1 MAAAEKFDIGVGDE
15 LQLET
20 SELLFERLVSAL
32 EATNRDNKRLR
43 DERKSL
49 NDQNQSMLRREIEL
63 RQQIEA
69 MITRLK
75 LMEQS

>member
-1 MAAAEKFDIGVGDE
+1 MAAAEKLDIGVSDE
-15 LQLET
+15 LQAES
-20 SELLFERLVSAL
+20 SELLFERLVGAL
-32 EATNRDNKRLR
+32 EATIRDNQRLR
-43 DERKSL
+43 NERKSL
-49 NDQNQSMLRREIEL
+49 NDQNQSMLRREMEL

>member
-1 MAAAEKFDIGVGDE
+1 MAAAEKFDISVGDQPE
-15 LQLET
+15 SEN
-20 SELLFERLVSAL
+20 SELLFERLISAL
-32 EATNRDNKRLR
+32 EATTRDNQRLR
-43 DERKSL
+43 NERKSL
-49 NDQNQSMLRREIEL
+49 NDQNQSMLRREQEL

>member
-1 MAAAEKFDIGVGDE
+1 MAAAEKLDIGVGDE
-15 LQLET
+15 LQAES
-20 SELLFERLVSAL
+20 SELLFERLVGAL
-32 EATNRDNKRLR
+32 EATIRDNQRLR

-63 RQQIEA
+63 RQQIES

>member
-15 LQLET
+15 LQIET
-20 SELLFERLVSAL
+20 NELLFERLVSAL

>member
-1 MAAAEKFDIGVGDE
+1 MAAAEKITLGVDEE
-15 LQLET
+15 LQ
-20 SELLFERLVSAL
+20 SESSEILLERLVSAL
-32 EATNRDNKRLR
+32 EATTRDNQRLR
-43 DERKSL
+43 SERKSL
-49 NDQNQSMLRREIEL
+49 NEQNQSMLRREIEL

>member
-1 MAAAEKFDIGVGDE
+1 MAAAEKIELSLGDE
-15 LQLET
+15 LQTNT
-20 SELLFERLVSAL
+20 SELLFERMVVAL
-32 EATNRDNKRLR
+32 ETANRDNQRLR
-43 DERKSL
+43 NERKSL
-49 NDQNQSMLRREIEL
+49 NDQNQSMLRREMEL

>member
-20 SELLFERLVSAL
+20 TELLFERLVSAL

>member
-1 MAAAEKFDIGVGDE
+1 MAAAEKLDIGVGDE
-15 LQLET
+15 LQVET

-63 RQQIEA
+63 RQKIEA